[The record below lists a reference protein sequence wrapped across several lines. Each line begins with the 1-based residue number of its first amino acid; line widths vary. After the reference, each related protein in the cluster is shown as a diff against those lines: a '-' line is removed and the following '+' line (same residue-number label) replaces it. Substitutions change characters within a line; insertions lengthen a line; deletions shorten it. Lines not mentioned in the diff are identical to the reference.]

1 KPMVTTSDSSLR
13 DAPLCPRKLSMIN
26 ERLRK
31 RLKKD
36 RPTTSITMRIPVDV
50 VESLKAIAPTRG
62 FTAYQTLLKS
72 YISEGLRRDEAE
84 LEQQT
89 TRRLAEALKRRGVAE
104 SLLQEALAESHAP
117 FNASMRP
124 RKT

>member
-1 KPMVTTSDSSLR
+1 
-13 DAPLCPRKLSMIN
+13 MID

-36 RPTTSITMRIPVDV
+36 RPTTTITMRIPVDV

-89 TRRLAEALKRRGVAE
+89 ARKLTDALKRRGVPE
-104 SLLQEALAESHAP
+104 SLLQEALAEVQHA
-117 FNASMRP
+117 
-124 RKT
+124 T